1 MNADGWEEEGS
12 LEAVML
18 LAPPASRSEH
28 RVSNDEACEAQTT
41 PDAPAMTMSIPA
53 CAALCGVA
61 WLTMP

>member
-41 PDAPAMTMSIPA
+41 LDAPAVSIPA

-61 WLTMP
+61 WLTML